1 MKKNA
6 SITTTVITRISLTEE
21 EIIEAIKKIYCKKY
35 NPKDC
40 QVDFD
45 IGEILRGATI
55 VIKKE
60 THREK
65 GIPS

>member
-1 MKKNA
+1 MKNNT
-6 SITTTVITRISLTEE
+6 SITTTVTTRISLTEE
-21 EIIEAIKKIYCKKY
+21 EIIEAIKKVYCRKY

-45 IGEILRGATI
+45 IGQVLRGATV